1 MLSKYAVAGLIAVS
15 VGLAPLLA
23 SSPALAQEI
32 SLIRDT
38 EIENDIRVMATPIWE
53 VAGLEPKSIHIIL
66 VNDPTLNAF
75 VAIGQNIFIHTGL
88 IIRTVDASQ
97 LIGVIAHETGHIT
110 GGHLSR
116 EPDAYHNALVTSL
129 ISMAVGIAAGVAG
142 HSAEPAMVGMLAGQS
157 MASRQLAAHSRGVES
172 AADEA
177 GMKFLDDSQQTS
189 EGFTSFMQVLADQD
203 MLRVGAKQDPYV
215 VDHPLSSERVEYLKA
230 HAKRSPWTHAPI
242 RPDFVIMHKR
252 IKAKLIGFM
261 QPLANTLAAYPE
273 SNNSLEARYARAIA
287 YYRIADLK
295 KALPLIDG
303 LIAENPADP
312 YFYEL
317 KGQMLFE
324 NGKVDEALAP
334 YAKAIELL
342 PSATLF
348 RVDYARV
355 QIESN
360 NPDLLAPAVKQLYDA
375 SAREP
380 DLPDLWREMG
390 MAYGK
395 QGDLGNAASALAQ
408 EALLEGRK
416 RDARDQALRAMRILP
431 VGSPGWLRAQDVQS
445 AAQRKGDD

>member
-1 MLSKYAVAGLIAVS
+1 M
-15 VGLAPLLA
+15 
-23 SSPALAQEI
+23 
-32 SLIRDT
+32 
-38 EIENDIRVMATPIWE
+38 
-53 VAGLEPKSIHIIL
+53 
-66 VNDPTLNAF
+66 
-75 VAIGQNIFIHTGL
+75 
-88 IIRTVDASQ
+88 
-97 LIGVIAHETGHIT
+97 
-110 GGHLSR
+110 
-116 EPDAYHNALVTSL
+116 
-129 ISMAVGIAAGVAG
+129 
-142 HSAEPAMVGMLAGQS
+142 
-157 MASRQLAAHSRGVES
+157 
-172 AADEA
+172 
-177 GMKFLDDSQQTS
+177 
-189 EGFTSFMQVLADQD
+189 EG
-203 MLRVGAKQDPYV
+203 
-215 VDHPLSSERVEYLKA
+215 
-230 HAKRSPWTHAPI
+230 
-242 RPDFVIMHKR
+242 
-252 IKAKLIGFM
+252 
-261 QPLANTLAAYPE
+261 
-273 SNNSLEARYARAIA
+273 RYARAIA

-324 NGKVDEALAP
+324 NGKVNEALVP